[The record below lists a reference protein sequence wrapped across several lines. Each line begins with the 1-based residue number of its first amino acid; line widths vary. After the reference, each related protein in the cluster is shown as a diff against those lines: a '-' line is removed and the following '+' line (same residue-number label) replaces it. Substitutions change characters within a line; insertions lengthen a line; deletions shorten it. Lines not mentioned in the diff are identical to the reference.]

1 MADDFI
7 VLILTHGRPSNVI
20 TVETLRR
27 QGYTGRIA
35 LVLDNEDKTEAE
47 YRAEYDGVPGVE
59 IVVFDKA
66 AVAETFDTF
75 DNSSDRRTDVFAR
88 NASYEIAKGL
98 GARYF
103 VQLDDDYIEFCW
115 RFTSKLEFAQAR
127 HWTDPEGPGFYPQSL
142 DRLFEAFV
150 AFLRD
155 TPAKTI
161 AMAQGGDFIGGPNGS
176 FGKLL
181 TLRRKAMNSFFCD
194 VERPITFLGRI
205 NADVNT
211 YTRWSV
217 LGDLFF
223 TYNFCALNQI
233 ASATSDGGVTEVYR
247 GNGPHVKPMYSVM
260 VHPSGVE
267 IRVLNSRSSP
277 RIHHAV
283 MWDKTAPKVLR
294 EEHRKPR

>member
-1 MADDFI
+1 MDDFI
-7 VLILTHGRPSNVI
+7 VLILTHGRADNLI
-20 TVETLRR
+20 TFETLRR

-35 LVLDNEDKTEAE
+35 LVLDNEDTTADE
-47 YRAEYDGVPGVE
+47 YRERYGDEPGVE

-66 AVAETFDTF
+66 AIAETFDTG
-75 DNSSDRRTDVFAR
+75 DNSSDRRTIVYAR
-88 NASYEIAKGL
+88 NASFQIAKDL

-103 VQLDDDYIEFCW
+103 VQLDDDYVEFCW

-127 HWTDPEGPGFYPQSL
+127 HWTDPDGPGFYPQSL

-150 AFLRD
+150 SFLRE
-155 TPAKTI
+155 TPARTI

-205 NADVNT
+205 NEDVTT
-211 YTRWSV
+211 YTRRAV
-217 LGDLFF
+217 VGDLFF
-223 TYNFCALNQI
+223 TYNFCALNQV
-233 ASATSDGGVTEVYR
+233 ATATSEGGITAVYQ
-247 GNGPHVKPMYSVM
+247 GAGPHVKPMYSVIS
-260 VHPSGVE
+260 HPSGVE
-267 IRVLNSRSSP
+267 IRVMNSRSSP

-283 MWDKTAPKVLR
+283 MWDKTAPKILR